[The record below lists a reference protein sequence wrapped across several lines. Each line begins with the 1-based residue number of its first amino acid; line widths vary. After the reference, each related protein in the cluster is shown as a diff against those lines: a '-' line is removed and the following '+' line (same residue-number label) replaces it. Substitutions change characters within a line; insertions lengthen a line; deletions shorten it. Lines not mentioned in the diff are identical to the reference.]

1 MIGQPKDYSEMLK
14 RIFWSTLI
22 VGLICTL
29 SLGYKSPEINKLLN
43 LSPKE
48 WNLGP
53 IAFPVIS
60 VLIPL
65 GITILSRWITLHDLL
80 SDIFHIRERFDINHI
95 LLRLAEGVGYKI
107 DKNIK
112 MKFKEKRYSLMRDT
126 FYKYAPNVDKAVIN
140 SQSVSEA
147 LDRWGWLWCFLEASV
162 IIFLSTLI
170 ACWFVSLIYALWY
183 FLFFILFIILA
194 ILTYPSCKKAAEIEV
209 EDILNDKTRRKEIFE
224 VFDAL

>member
-22 VGLICTL
+22 VGLICTIT
-29 SLGYKSPEINKLLN
+29 LGYKSPGINKLLN
-43 LSPKE
+43 ISAKE

-65 GITILSRWITLHDLL
+65 GITILLRWITLHDLL
-80 SDIFHIRERFDINHI
+80 SDIFHIREKFEINHI
-95 LLRLAEGVGYKI
+95 LLKLAVGVNFKI

-112 MKFKEKRYSLMRDT
+112 IKFKENRTNIMRNT
-126 FYKYAPNVDKAVIN
+126 FYKYAENVDKAVIN
-140 SQSVSEA
+140 SQLVSEA
-147 LDRWGWLWCFLEASV
+147 LDRWGWFWCFLEASV
-162 IIFLSTLI
+162 IVFLSALI
-170 ACWFVSLIYALWY
+170 AFWFISLRYALWY
-183 FLFFILFIILA
+183 ILFFILFILFA
-194 ILTYPSCKKAAEIEV
+194 TLTYPSCKKAAKNEV
-209 EDILNDKTRRKEIFE
+209 YDILNDAKRKKEIYK